1 MLSLICKERITG
13 DDGFTEGA
21 TKAKTVRLKT
31 TNDARQ
37 LHQTVRFI
45 VHEDK
50 LSPRS
55 VLGNFGSASIPFKKK
70 ITDQDKRSDIIE
82 SQMYVIKKTVHEK
95 LNTRAHPC
103 VEDMEEAFDDCVEK
117 HIERR
122 IYCTIPW
129 KKYAGDNG

>member
-1 MLSLICKERITG
+1 MVPGMLIYRSIQQVLFG
-13 DDGFTEGA
+13 V
-21 TKAKTVRLKT
+21 KTVNT
-31 TNDARQ
+31 SG
-37 LHQTVRFI
+37 FYII

-70 ITDQDKRSDIIE
+70 ITDQEGRSDIIE

-117 HIERR
+117 HIERK